1 MSTVDRGGAPG
12 GPPKAPPLRIPAA
25 ALREFAI
32 AVFQRTGVS
41 AQHAAVWAEPLIWA
55 NLRGVDTHGVLRI
68 PRYVELME
76 EGAINPKPV
85 MRVQSDMPASV
96 VIEADCAPGP
106 VALAYAAGAAEAK
119 ARAAGIGMALVRATT
134 HTGAVGYTPRQLAL
148 RGLAAI
154 AVTASWPVMAY
165 HGARALGVS
174 TNPISIAVPSGAAEP
189 LLLDMSTAVV
199 PLGKLIQAKKSGVPL
214 EPGWALDKDGKATT
228 DPMAAQ
234 IPLPLGG
241 PKGSGLSLMI
251 ECLTSILASNPV
263 LSGWLE
269 KTPEGTIHRQNAM
282 LIVIDIARF
291 IEPATFAREVA
302 RMARNLK
309 DLPKSEGTDEI
320 LMPGERGERMLA
332 KRSREGIPVPA
343 PILQELET
351 LAARLGIDHSHW
363 QGR

>member
-1 MSTVDRGGAPG
+1 MNPALSAGAA
-12 GPPKAPPLRIPAA
+12 KTAPVLIAA
-25 ALREFAI
+25 QALRDFAV
-32 AVFQRTGVS
+32 AVFRHAGMS
-41 AQHAAVWAEPLIWA
+41 AEHAATWAEPLIWA

-68 PRYVELME
+68 PRYVELLD
-76 EGAINPKPV
+76 EGAINSRPV
-85 MRVQSDMPASV
+85 MRVQSDLPASV
-96 VIEADCAPGP
+96 VIEADRAPGP
-106 VALAYAAGAAEAK
+106 VALAYAADAAEAK

-148 RGLAAI
+148 RGVAGIAI
-154 AVTASWPVMAY
+154 TASWPAMAY

-174 TNPISIAVPSGAAEP
+174 TNPISIAVPSGASEP
-189 LLLDMSTAVV
+189 LLLDMSTAIV

-214 EPGWALDKDGKATT
+214 DPGWALDQDGKPTI

-282 LIVIDIARF
+282 LIVINIARF
-291 IEPATFAREVA
+291 IEPAVFAREVG

-309 DLPKSEGTDEI
+309 ALPRSEGTNEI
-320 LMPGERGERMLA
+320 LMPGERGERMFA

-343 PILQELET
+343 PILKELET
-351 LAARLGIDHSHW
+351 LASRLGIDHSNW
-363 QGR
+363 QTR